1 MFLAA
6 TWKEKKDLALLC
18 SQPHFT
24 LLSKSQIPP
33 SPPPRIRLWI
43 YAYVVFVCVFLKLQI
58 FIKTASMLELT
69 MLHIQEQAC
78 IPHQS
83 VIPKEQC
90 QLIFIA
96 VVRHM
101 DESNVQEKWFVLA
114 YPSEYS
120 PSWRGEHGC
129 RSMRPAHHTHHHSS
143 LEVGSGYENSK
154 PSHSDIFPL
163 ARFHLLKVL

>member
-1 MFLAA
+1 MTSL
-6 TWKEKKDLALLC
+6 WLWWW
-18 SQPHFT
+18 QPLVCCLYCCVLSLPS
-24 LLSKSQIPP
+24 LLSSYANIHSEFLCLICVSCSHLEGEKGPGSSVFPATFYFAKQIADPP

-90 QLIFIA
+90 QLISHCCSKTHGWKQ
-96 VVRHM
+96 RT
-101 DESNVQEKWFVLA
+101 
-114 YPSEYS
+114 
-120 PSWRGEHGC
+120 GEMVCFGL
-129 RSMRPAHHTHHHSS
+129 PF
-143 LEVGSGYENSK
+143 G
-154 PSHSDIFPL
+154 I
-163 ARFHLLKVL
+163 